1 MMALPETS
9 DAGTAGERGAARPG
23 EPKAPHV
30 VLVASDDL
38 PSCRS
43 LAAAFEGTPEFAVEL
58 SRAGD
63 ASDEAIRT
71 CPTVIVLELR
81 DDGGES
87 LRALEVLTRSPE
99 TEAVP
104 VIALARSS
112 DAASRDRA
120 FASGASDV
128 APLPIESPELR
139 ARARI
144 HSSAYLSLVRRNTAV
159 AALQRVQAELRHAQR
174 ELAELRR
181 RDSAP
186 DGHGG
191 AGWRTRM
198 SGLLQVGIE
207 LNQIHDFHTL
217 MERIL
222 SEARHLLGTDAGT
235 IFLREGEYLRFAYFQ
250 NESLARRS
258 TTGETPRVSSFRL
271 PINDRSIAGWVA
283 LSGQSLRIDDCY
295 AMDPSLPFRFDP
307 SFDQLLGYRTQS
319 MLGVALKNRSGRVLG
334 VIELINPVGTEDVPR
349 DGFGQHDTAL
359 LEHFAS
365 IATVALERAH
375 LTESVILRMIR
386 MAEVRDPSE
395 TGPHVERVAG
405 YATVLFEEWARRRGL
420 DGASFERQR
429 DRLRIAAKLH
439 DVGKIGVP
447 DAILRKPERLTPEEF
462 EQVKLHAE
470 IGAALFEDQPTDFDE
485 AAREVALHHHERWDG
500 TGYPGLLEGLARR
513 GRRGEEIPLF
523 ARIVGL
529 ADVFDALSSHRAYKR
544 AWTEAQVLDAI
555 RAEANRAFDPE
566 LVDILLRR
574 LPEIRSIRDAHR
586 DHDSAES
593 SDAGA

>member
-1 MMALPETS
+1 MATP
-9 DAGTAGERGAARPG
+9 DATGPHGSEGGEVSRAQESRAA
-23 EPKAPHV
+23 HV
-30 VLVASDDL
+30 VLVASDD
-38 PSCRS
+38 PRSCAS
-43 LAAAFEGTPEFAVEL
+43 LAAAFEGTPEFAVET

-63 ASDEAIRT
+63 AIDEAVRT
-71 CPTVIVLELR
+71 CPTVILLEIR
-81 DDGGES
+81 SDGGES
-87 LRALEVLTRSPE
+87 LRALEVLKRSPE

-104 VIALARSS
+104 VIALERDCTAPARE
-112 DAASRDRA
+112 RA
-120 FASGASDV
+120 FAAGAADSV
-128 APLPIESPELR
+128 PLPVEPVELLC
-139 ARARI
+139 RARI
-144 HSSAYLSLVRRNTAV
+144 HSSAYHSLVRRNTAV
-159 AALQRVQAELRHAQR
+159 AALQRVQTELRHAQR
-174 ELAELRR
+174 ELTELRR
-181 RDSAP
+181 RESAP
-186 DGHGG
+186 EGHGG
-191 AGWRTRM
+191 TSWRTRM

-235 IFLREGEYLRFAYFQ
+235 IFMREGDYLRFAYFQ
-250 NESLARRS
+250 NETLARRS
-258 TTGETPRVSSFRL
+258 TTGETPRVSSFRV
-271 PINDRSIAGWVA
+271 PVNDRSIAGWVA

-295 AMDPSLPFRFDP
+295 VIDPLVPYRFDP
-307 SFDQLLGYRTQS
+307 SFDQLLGYRTRS
-319 MLGVALKNRSGRVLG
+319 MLAVALKNRSGRVLG
-334 VIELINPVGTEDVPR
+334 VVELINPVGTEDVPR
-349 DGFGQHDTAL
+349 DGFGIHETSL

-365 IATVALERAH
+365 IATVAIERAH

-386 MAEVRDPSE
+386 MAEVRDPAE

-405 YATVLFEEWARRRGL
+405 YSTVLFEEWARRRGL

-447 DAILRKPERLTPEEF
+447 DAILRKPGRLTPEEY
-462 EQVKLHAE
+462 EQVKRHSE
-470 IGAALFEDQPTDFDE
+470 IGAELFVDQPTDFDE

-500 TGYPGLLEGLARR
+500 QGYPGLLEGLVRR

-529 ADVFDALSSHRAYKR
+529 ADVFDALSSHRAYKG
-544 AWTEAQVLDAI
+544 AWSESKVLDTI

-566 LVDILLRR
+566 LVDILFRR
-574 LPEIRSIRDAHR
+574 LPEIRAVRDAHR
-586 DHDSAES
+586 DHDAAES

>member
-1 MMALPETS
+1 
-9 DAGTAGERGAARPG
+9 
-23 EPKAPHV
+23 
-30 VLVASDDL
+30 
-38 PSCRS
+38 
-43 LAAAFEGTPEFAVEL
+43 
-58 SRAGD
+58 
-63 ASDEAIRT
+63 
-71 CPTVIVLELR
+71 
-81 DDGGES
+81 
-87 LRALEVLTRSPE
+87 
-99 TEAVP
+99 
-104 VIALARSS
+104 
-112 DAASRDRA
+112 
-120 FASGASDV
+120 
-128 APLPIESPELR
+128 
-139 ARARI
+139 
-144 HSSAYLSLVRRNTAV
+144 
-159 AALQRVQAELRHAQR
+159 
-174 ELAELRR
+174 
-181 RDSAP
+181 
-186 DGHGG
+186 
-191 AGWRTRM
+191 M

-235 IFLREGEYLRFAYFQ
+235 MFMREGDYLRFAYFQ
-250 NESLARRS
+250 NDTLARRS

-271 PINDRSIAGWVA
+271 PLNDRSIAGWVA

-295 AMDPSLPFRFDP
+295 AVDPTMPFRFDP
-307 SFDQLLGYRTQS
+307 SFDQLLGYRTRS
-319 MLGVALKNRSGRVLG
+319 MLAVALKNRAGRVLG
-334 VIELINPVGTEDVPR
+334 VVELINPIGTEDVPR
-349 DGFGQHDTAL
+349 DGFGAHDTSL

-365 IATVALERAH
+365 IATVAIERAH

-405 YATVLFEEWARRRGL
+405 YATVIFEEWARRRGL

-447 DAILRKPERLTPEEF
+447 DAILRKPGRLTPEEF
-462 EQVKLHAE
+462 EQVKRHSE
-470 IGAALFEDQPTDFDE
+470 IGAELFEDQPTDFDE

-500 TGYPGLLEGLARR
+500 QGYPGLLEGLSRR

-529 ADVFDALSSHRAYKR
+529 ADVFDALSSRRAYKP
-544 AWTEAQVLDAI
+544 AWAEAHVLETI

-566 LVDILLRR
+566 LVDILFRR

-586 DHDSAES
+586 DHDAAES

>member
-1 MMALPETS
+1 MAAEAS
-9 DAGTAGERGAARPG
+9 HGPG
-23 EPKAPHV
+23 EPDRVAGAPAQMRAAHV
-30 VLVASDDL
+30 VLVASDD
-38 PSCRS
+38 PSTCRS
-43 LAAAFEGTPEFAVEL
+43 LAVAFEGTPEFAVET

-63 ASDEAIRT
+63 AIDEAVRT
-71 CPTVIVLELR
+71 CPTVIILEMR
-81 DDGGES
+81 AEGGDA

-104 VIALARSS
+104 VIALEGESTAE
-112 DAASRDRA
+112 SRDRA
-120 FASGASDV
+120 FAAGAADV
-128 APLPIESPELR
+128 VAMPVEPGELR
-139 ARARI
+139 ARARVQ
-144 HSSAYLSLVRRNTAV
+144 SAAYLSLVRRNTAV
-159 AALQRVQAELRHAQR
+159 AALQRVQAELRHAHR

-186 DGHGG
+186 EGHSGT
-191 AGWRTRM
+191 GWRTRM

-235 IFLREGEYLRFAYFQ
+235 IFLREGDYLRFAYFQ
-250 NESLARRS
+250 NDTLARRS

-271 PINDRSIAGWVA
+271 PITDRSIAGWVA
-283 LSGQSLRIDDCY
+283 LSGQSLRIDDCH
-295 AMDPSLPFRFDP
+295 AVDLSMPFRFDP
-307 SFDQLLGYRTQS
+307 SFDQLLGYHTRS
-319 MLGVALKNRSGRVLG
+319 MLAVALKNRSGRVLG
-334 VIELINPVGTEDVPR
+334 VMELINPIGTEDVPR
-349 DGFGQHDTAL
+349 EGFSAHDTAL

-365 IATVALERAH
+365 IATVAIERAH

-395 TGPHVERVAG
+395 TGRHVERVAG
-405 YATVLFEEWARRRGL
+405 FATVIFEEWARRRGL

-447 DAILRKPERLTPEEF
+447 DAILRKPGRLTPEEF
-462 EQVKLHAE
+462 EQVKRHSE
-470 IGAALFEDQPTDFDE
+470 IGADLFTDQPTDFDE

-500 TGYPGLLEGLARR
+500 QGYPGVQEGSLRR
-513 GRRGEEIPLF
+513 GRRGEETPLF

-544 AWTEAQVLDAI
+544 AWSEQQVLETI
-555 RAEANRAFDPE
+555 RADANKAFDPE
-566 LVDILLRR
+566 LVDILFRR
-574 LPEIRSIRDAHR
+574 LPEIRAIRDSHR
-586 DHDSAES
+586 DHDPSGPA
-593 SDAGA
+593 DAGA

>member
-1 MMALPETS
+1 MSP
-9 DAGTAGERGAARPG
+9 DAPLGERGPAAHDPHAGR
-23 EPKAPHV
+23 ESRAAHV

-38 PSCRS
+38 RSCTE
-43 LAAAFEGTPEFAVEL
+43 LAAAFNGTPEFAVET

-63 ASDEAIRT
+63 AIDEAVRT
-71 CPTVIVLELR
+71 CPTVIVLEIR
-81 DDGGES
+81 ADSGES
-87 LRALEVLTRSPE
+87 LRALEVLKRSPE

-104 VIALARSS
+104 VIALER
-112 DAASRDRA
+112 DPTAASRERT
-120 FASGASDV
+120 FAAGAADSVSMPVDHQ
-128 APLPIESPELR
+128 ELR

-144 HSSAYLSLVRRNTAV
+144 HSAAYLSLVRRNTAV

-181 RDSAP
+181 RDSVP
-186 DGHGG
+186 EGHGG
-191 AGWRTRM
+191 TAWRTRM

-235 IFLREGEYLRFAYFQ
+235 IFLREGDYLRFAYFQ
-250 NESLARRS
+250 NDSLARRS
-258 TTGETPRVSSFRL
+258 TTGETPRVSSFRV

-295 AMDPSLPFRFDP
+295 AVDGSMPFRFDP
-307 SFDQLLGYRTQS
+307 SFDQLLGYRTRS

-334 VIELINPVGTEDVPR
+334 VVELINPIGTDDVPR
-349 DGFGQHDTAL
+349 EGFGAHDTSL

-405 YATVLFEEWARRRGL
+405 YATVIFEEWARRRGL

-447 DAILRKPERLTPEEF
+447 DAILRKPGRLTPEEF
-462 EQVKLHAE
+462 EHVKRHSE
-470 IGAALFEDQPTDFDE
+470 IGAELFEDQPTDFDE

-500 TGYPGLLEGLARR
+500 QGYPGLMEGASRR

-544 AWTEAQVLDAI
+544 AWNEAQVLEAI
-555 RAEANRAFDPE
+555 RADANRAFDPE
-566 LVDILLRR
+566 LVDILFRR
-574 LPEIRSIRDAHR
+574 LPEIRAIRDAHR
-586 DHDSAES
+586 DHDAAES